1 MASYAIVT
9 VIAVVGLWAA
19 IGARVLARHH
29 QLSRFDALLIVF
41 AAGAGADALSAL
53 EIAWLPSPM
62 AHAAL
67 IASSLVGMLLAVEMV
82 RLVASG
88 EHVNPTFP
96 QWRVI
101 TGILVVLLA
110 AAAGAGNPM
119 GPIATAQW
127 QSDHAMAMYW
137 LGYAVFQVAACVVM
151 LRLLLQ
157 VTRSFEPGAMR
168 QVGVLLVCTVV
179 LGVLFGLSLVV
190 LVVDNLGLHS
200 GVGAAGYTYGSLQYL
215 VLAAAYLRVRVARSS
230 SRKALAAQ
238 LASVEPVWEML
249 RPVQPDLTLFEDFPD
264 AVSLGREELTW
275 VCVRAVI
282 EVRDWLH
289 LLSRRL
295 PADAIEEAK
304 RAASS
309 LAAGQPADVVE
320 GLATA
325 GWIQRGL
332 AHRSDLIRLPH
343 SAPPHEGRDIDED
356 LRLLAAVARVSPEDA
371 QRVARTMSL
380 PLRAAAI

>member
-9 VIAVVGLWAA
+9 VIAVVGLWVA

-29 QLSRFDALLIVF
+29 QLSRFDALLVVF

-53 EIAWLPSPM
+53 EIAWLSSPM

-67 IASSLVGMLLAVEMV
+67 IASSLVGMLIAVEMV
-82 RLVASG
+82 RLVAGG
-88 EHVNPTFP
+88 ERVRPTLP
-96 QWRVI
+96 QWRVM
-101 TGILVVLLA
+101 TGVLVVLLA
-110 AAAGAGNPM
+110 AAAAVGSPM

-137 LGYAVFQVAACVVM
+137 LGYAVFQLVASVVM

-190 LVVDNLGLHS
+190 LVIDNLGLHS

-238 LASVEPVWEML
+238 MASVEPVWQML
-249 RPVQPDLTLFEDFPD
+249 RPVQPDLSLFDAYPD
-264 AVSLGREELTW
+264 AATLGREELTW

-295 PADAIEEAK
+295 PVDAVEEAK
-304 RAASS
+304 RVASS
-309 LAAGQPADVVE
+309 LAPGRTADEVE
-320 GLATA
+320 GVATA

-332 AHRSDLIRLPH
+332 AHHPDLVRVPH
-343 SAPPHEGRDIDED
+343 SAPPREGRDIDED
-356 LRLLAAVARVSPEDA
+356 LRLLAAVARVTPEDA
-371 QRVARTMSL
+371 HRVARAMSL
-380 PLRAAAI
+380 PLRSAAI